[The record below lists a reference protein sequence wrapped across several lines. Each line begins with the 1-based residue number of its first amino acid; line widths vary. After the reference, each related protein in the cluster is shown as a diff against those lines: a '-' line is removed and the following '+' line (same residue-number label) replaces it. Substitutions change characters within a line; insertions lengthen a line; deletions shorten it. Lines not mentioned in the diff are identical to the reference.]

1 MKKIVILFICI
12 LLTGCT
18 LYDEYKM
25 PKDVKLTTNDKTY
38 EVYSK
43 GKIKELIN
51 DANVEILN
59 KSDEINTKKTGK
71 KTVTIKYKYKK
82 RTYKLD
88 VSYKVVD
95 TTKPTVLY
103 APKSYTYYLNDDTED
118 FCSNTSTIDNY
129 DRNVKCEIFG
139 EYDVTK
145 ENNYNLKYLFKDKS
159 GNTLEEDFI
168 VSIID
173 PEKISDDNNYDE
185 DIENIEEIKV
195 QFSDIVNIH
204 KNDKTMIGIDISRWQ
219 GNVDFNK
226 IKKAGCEFVI
236 IRMAVSNGKDDE
248 IGLDSYYK
256 TNIKNAK
263 KAGLKVGVYVYTSAS
278 SVDEIKSQAKFV
290 RKKLNKIKLD
300 FPIAYDFES
309 WREINELKVNKY
321 DLMNYVNE
329 FYKIVHKDG
338 YDVMLYSSKFYLENV
353 WENKDYP
360 VWLAHYIDQTNYE
373 GKYILW
379 QLASDGQIDGIDG
392 DVDIDVYYKNEN

>member
-1 MKKIVILFICI
+1 MKKIIALLIIL
-12 LLTGCT
+12 LLTGCS

-25 PKDVKLTTNDKTY
+25 PDDVILTTNDKTY

-43 GKIKELIN
+43 AKIKELIN
-51 DANVEILN
+51 KKNVEIIN
-59 KSDEINTKKTGK
+59 NNEEINTKKLGK
-71 KTVTIKYKYKK
+71 STVTIEYKYKK
-82 RTYKLD
+82 RKYKLD
-88 VSYKVVD
+88 VDYHVKD
-95 TTKPTVLY
+95 TIKPTVLN
-103 APKSYTYYLNDDTED
+103 APKSYAYYINDEVED
-118 FCSNTSTIDNY
+118 FCLNTSTIDNY
-129 DRNVKCEIFG
+129 DRNVKCEVAG
-139 EYDVTK
+139 EYDISTAG
-145 ENNYNLKYLFKDKS
+145 NYNLKYLFKDKS
-159 GNTLEEDFI
+159 KNILEEEF
-168 VSIID
+168 VVNVID
-173 PEKISDDNNYDE
+173 PELISNEDSDDDTDYY
-185 DIENIEEIKV
+185 EEEKV

-204 KNDKTMIGIDISRWQ
+204 KKDNTMIGIDISRWQ
-219 GNVDFNK
+219 GNIDFNK
-226 IKKAGCEFVI
+226 IKAAGCEFVI

-256 TNIKNAK
+256 TNVKKAK

-278 SVDEIKSQAKFV
+278 SIDEIKSQAKFV

-321 DLMNYVNE
+321 DLMNYINE

-338 YDVMLYSSKFYLENV
+338 YEVMLYSSKFYLENV

-360 VWLAHYIDQTNYE
+360 VWLAHYIDQTNYK